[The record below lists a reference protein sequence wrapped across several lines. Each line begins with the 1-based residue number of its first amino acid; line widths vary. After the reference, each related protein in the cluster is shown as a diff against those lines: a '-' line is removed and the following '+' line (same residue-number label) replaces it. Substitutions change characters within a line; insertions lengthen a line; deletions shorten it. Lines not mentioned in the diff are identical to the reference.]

1 MKKKDINRLSR
12 RELVDIVCQ
21 MAEEDGSA
29 ETKTD
34 LNAVKEEK
42 KKLDQRSEKMRTV
55 RRIVSILLVAAAAAV
70 LLSTFFFPV
79 IQVSGDSMEPSLH
92 DGDLLLLR
100 KTTQCERGTLCCIA
114 WQNKLLLKR
123 VIGMPGDEIEIDS
136 AGNVFINDTLLDE
149 PYLTEKSLGE
159 CDITFPY
166 VVPKDKLFIL
176 GDRRDT
182 SIDSRN
188 AAIGCVSSEQLVG
201 KVLFRIWST
210 G

>member
-1 MKKKDINRLSR
+1 
-12 RELVDIVCQ
+12 

-92 DGDLLLLR
+92 DGDRPPHPLYR
-100 KTTQCERGTLCCIA
+100 
-114 WQNKLLLKR
+114 
-123 VIGMPGDEIEIDS
+123 
-136 AGNVFINDTLLDE
+136 
-149 PYLTEKSLGE
+149 
-159 CDITFPY
+159 
-166 VVPKDKLFIL
+166 
-176 GDRRDT
+176 
-182 SIDSRN
+182 
-188 AAIGCVSSEQLVG
+188 
-201 KVLFRIWST
+201 
-210 G
+210 